1 MFSINKYFDEKVVS
15 IAFQGEQLPAT
26 VGVISKGEYCF
37 DTSKHETMTVVS
49 GSMDVKLPGS
59 EQWQTVTQG
68 QSFEIA
74 AGTDFHVKANAD
86 VAYLCTYA

>member
-15 IAFQGEQLPAT
+15 IAFQGEELPAT
-26 VGVISKGEYCF
+26 VGVISAGEYCF

-59 EQWQTVTQG
+59 DSWQTFTAS
-68 QSFEIA
+68 QSFEVA
-74 AGTDFHVKANAD
+74 AGTEFHVKAASD